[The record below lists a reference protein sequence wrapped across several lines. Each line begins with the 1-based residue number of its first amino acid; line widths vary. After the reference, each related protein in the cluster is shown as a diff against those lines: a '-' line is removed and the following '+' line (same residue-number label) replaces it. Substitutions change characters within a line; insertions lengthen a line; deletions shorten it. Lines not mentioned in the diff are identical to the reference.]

1 MRGCVTCAEI
11 EQLLE
16 KTADD
21 HWNVVLRRS
30 GGVEPAQAATLT
42 QELRAAKAAMDEA
55 LERYKRHR
63 ETAHSRAAS
72 STE

>member
-1 MRGCVTCAEI
+1 MRGCATCAEF

-30 GGVEPAQAATLT
+30 GGMEPGQAAMVKQQLLAT
-42 QELRAAKAAMDEA
+42 KAAMDEA
-55 LERYKRHR
+55 LERYKRHL

>member
-1 MRGCVTCAEI
+1 MRGCATCAEF

-30 GGVEPAQAATLT
+30 GGGEPGQAAMVKQQLLT
-42 QELRAAKAAMDEA
+42 TKAAMDDA
-55 LERYKRHR
+55 LERYKRHL

-72 STE
+72 STQ